1 MRAVLFSPLLLALAA
16 TPALAA
22 PAEVTVTI
30 GPKLQKEAVEHLGV
44 RELDRLADDLKRSV
58 ERELGRTG
66 VLAGARIELTLVDA
80 RPNRPTFKQMAD
92 KPGLSFESFGLGGA
106 SIEGKA
112 IAVDGA
118 VTPLKY
124 QWYES
129 DIRWA
134 RERVTWG
141 DADTAFGQ
149 FARRLA
155 RGETYASR

>member
-1 MRAVLFSPLLLALAA
+1 MRAMLFSPLLLALAA
-16 TPALAA
+16 APAFAA
-22 PAEVTVTI
+22 PAEITVKI

-44 RELDRLADDLKRSV
+44 RDVDRLASDLKRAV

-66 VLAGARIELTLVDA
+66 VLDGARIELTLVDA
-80 RPNRPTFKQMAD
+80 KPNRPTFKQMAD
-92 KPGLSFESFGLGGA
+92 KPGLSYESFGLGGA

-112 IAVDGA
+112 ISVDGT

-141 DADTAFGQ
+141 DADTAFNQ
-149 FARRLA
+149 FAHRLA

>member
-1 MRAVLFSPLLLALAA
+1 MRAMLFSPLVLILAA
-16 TPALAA
+16 APALAA
-22 PAEVTVTI
+22 PPEVTVAI

-44 RELDRLADDLKRSV
+44 REVDRLADDLKRSV

-66 VLAGARIELTLVDA
+66 VLSGARIELVLTDA
-80 RPNRPTFKQMAD
+80 KPNRPTFKQMAD
-92 KPGLSFESFGLGGA
+92 KPGLSYASFGLGGA

-112 IAVDGA
+112 ISTDGT

>member
-1 MRAVLFSPLLLALAA
+1 MRAILFSPLLLALAA
-16 TPALAA
+16 APALAG
-22 PAEVTVTI
+22 PAQVTVTI

-44 RELDRLADDLKRSV
+44 REVDRLAGDLKRSV
-58 ERELGRTG
+58 ERELARTG
-66 VLAGARIELTLVDA
+66 VLDGARIELVLTDA
-80 RPNRPTFKQMAD
+80 KPNRPTFKQMAD
-92 KPGLSFESFGLGGA
+92 RPGLSFESFGLGGA